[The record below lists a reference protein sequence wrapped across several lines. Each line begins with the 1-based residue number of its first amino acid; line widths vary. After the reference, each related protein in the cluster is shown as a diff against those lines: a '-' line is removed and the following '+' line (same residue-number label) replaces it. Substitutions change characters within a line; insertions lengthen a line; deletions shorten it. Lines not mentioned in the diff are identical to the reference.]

1 MLMLGRMLTMAMAL
15 LGGIFFSQAPEFAQ
29 QYRQRVGGALDEL
42 KIIISE
48 FDAHA
53 NHNGLDRQSALS
65 VYSRSSEAFLRN
77 QGDAMRRTFN
87 RYEALAAQQREL
99 TLAPN
104 MVKPFVVMKQ
114 PDATTF
120 ANAWRDFTPAVPV
133 DPAGLSWAAGG
144 LFCGWLI
151 AALLGAV
158 RRGAVRSLQRPKQQ
172 RAPQPS
178 TVTR

>member
-29 QYRQRVGGALDEL
+29 QYRQRIGGALDEL

-48 FDAHA
+48 FDAQA
-53 NHNGLDRQSALS
+53 NHHGLDRQAAINI
-65 VYSRSSEAFLRN
+65 YSRSPETFLRN
-77 QGDAMRRTFN
+77 QGEAMRRTFH
-87 RYEALAAQQREL
+87 RYETLAAQQRDL

-114 PDATTF
+114 PDSTTF

-133 DPAGLSWAAGG
+133 DLAGLSWAAGG

-158 RRGAVRSLQRPKQQ
+158 RRGAVRSIRRPKQQ
-172 RAPQPS
+172 MPQPS
-178 TVTR
+178 AAAR